1 MAWLPWRLHT
11 ERIPTNFSRQIE
23 SMEISLEATSCRGEI
38 RFTDLMLQSGP
49 VTTMW
54 QGNPSEL
61 RWSDE
66 YR

>member
-1 MAWLPWRLHT
+1 MAWLPFRVHSAQIQT
-11 ERIPTNFSRQIE
+11 DRIRQIE
-23 SMEISLEATSCRGEI
+23 SIELSLEATNCTGEI
-38 RFTDLMLQSGP
+38 RMTDIMLQAGP